1 MSVNYSRF
9 QVDNL
14 KVQKN
19 HDVMMNGNDFHGSV
33 AFGAQ
38 LYLGHGIWMK
48 VDEKTLKLVTY
59 IMNQWLVTLA
69 CAEKQDEGMLLS
81 LFTNS

>member
-1 MSVNYSRF
+1 M
-9 QVDNL
+9 DNL

-38 LYLGHGIWMK
+38 LYLGHAIWMK

-59 IMNQWLVTLA
+59 IINQWSHLSVLNIKIME
-69 CAEKQDEGMLLS
+69 CLFLCLL
-81 LFTNS
+81 TAD

>member
-1 MSVNYSRF
+1 MRFYVSQIRRF

-19 HDVMMNGNDFHGSV
+19 HDVMFNGNDFHGSV

-38 LYLGHGIWMK
+38 LYLEHAIWMK
-48 VDEKTLKLVTY
+48 VYEKTLKLVTY
-59 IMNQWLVTLA
+59 LMNLWLVTFG
-69 CAEKQDEGMLLS
+69 CVENQD
-81 LFTNS
+81 

>member
-1 MSVNYSRF
+1 MKGFHKLYYNVLCQSISRS

-38 LYLGHGIWMK
+38 LYLGHAIWMK
-48 VDEKTLKLVTY
+48 VDEKTLILVAY
-59 IMNQWLVTLA
+59 IMNHW
-69 CAEKQDEGMLLS
+69 S
-81 LFTNS
+81 H